1 MRGMY
6 RKLETA
12 VVIPCYNEEKM
23 ITQTIKKLP
32 KYIDHIIAVNDAS
45 TDDTIGV
52 LNKLKK
58 QNNRLIVVDNET
70 NQGVGGAP
78 IAGYTY
84 AIEHTKATAI
94 GIVAG
99 DDQFDSSYLEAMLD
113 DFIDQSADYVKASRF
128 FHREAFK
135 TMPKY
140 RQFGNIFISL
150 LTKFSTGYYSITD
163 ITNGCGWLRRDII
176 EKVDF
181 SIVEKR
187 YDYETSMLTALSIV
201 NAKVIDH
208 AVPAH
213 YGDEKSTIKL
223 IPTAWRNLKAVWK
236 GFWRR
241 IYYKYVLYGFH
252 PVALF
257 LFTGMFFLIIS
268 LLIAGFLLCVKL
280 FAHQSP
286 TAGSVMLAVLPFV
299 LSVQL
304 VLTALTID
312 VSNESNNFKK

>member
-1 MRGMY
+1 MY

-23 ITQTIKKLP
+23 ITQTIKKIP
-32 KYIDHIIAVNDAS
+32 EYIDHIIAVNDAS
-45 TDDTIGV
+45 TDNTIGV

-58 QNNRLIVVDNET
+58 QYGKLIVVDNKV
-70 NQGVGGAP
+70 NQGVGGAL
-78 IAGYTY
+78 ITGYDY
-84 AIEHTKATAI
+84 AVKNTKATAI

-99 DDQFDSSYLEAMLD
+99 DDQFDSSYLKAMLD

-163 ITNGCGWLRRDII
+163 ITNGCGWLRREII

-187 YDYETSMLTALSIV
+187 YDYETSMLTALSIA

-268 LLIAGFLLCVKL
+268 LLLAIFLLYVKL

-286 TAGSVMLAVLPFV
+286 TAGSVMLAVLPFI
-299 LSVQL
+299 LGIQL
-304 VLTALTID
+304 TLTALTID
-312 VSNESNNFKK
+312 VSNENNNFKK

>member
-1 MRGMY
+1 MY

-23 ITQTIKKLP
+23 ITQTIKKIP
-32 KYIDHIIAVNDAS
+32 EYIDHIIAVNDAS
-45 TDDTIGV
+45 TDNTIVV

-58 QNNRLIVVDNET
+58 QYSKLIIVDNKV
-70 NQGVGGAP
+70 NQGVGGAL
-78 IAGYTY
+78 IAGYNY
-84 AIEHTKATAI
+84 AIKNTKATAI

-99 DDQFDSSYLEAMLD
+99 DDQFDSSYLKAMLD

-163 ITNGCGWLRRDII
+163 ITNGCGWLRREII

-187 YDYETSMLTALSIV
+187 YDYETSMLTALSIA

-268 LLIAGFLLCVKL
+268 LLLAIFLLYVKL

-286 TAGSVMLAVLPFV
+286 TAGSVMLAVLPFI
-299 LSVQL
+299 LGIQL
-304 VLTALTID
+304 TLTALTID
-312 VSNESNNFKK
+312 VSNENNNFKK

>member
-1 MRGMY
+1 MY

-23 ITQTIKKLP
+23 ITQTIKKIP
-32 KYIDHIIAVNDAS
+32 EYIDHIIAVNDAS
-45 TDDTIGV
+45 TDNTIVV

-58 QNNRLIVVDNET
+58 QYSKLIIVDNKL
-70 NQGVGGAP
+70 NQGVGGAL
-78 IAGYTY
+78 ITGYNY
-84 AIEHTKATAI
+84 AIKNTKATAI

-99 DDQFDSSYLEAMLD
+99 DDQFDSSYLKAMLD

-163 ITNGCGWLRRDII
+163 ITNGCGWLRREII

-187 YDYETSMLTALSIV
+187 YDYETSMLTALSIA

-268 LLIAGFLLCVKL
+268 LLLAIFLLYVKL

-286 TAGSVMLAVLPFV
+286 TAGSVMLAVLPFI
-299 LSVQL
+299 LGIQL
-304 VLTALTID
+304 TLTALTID
-312 VSNESNNFKK
+312 VSNENNNFKK

>member
-1 MRGMY
+1 MY

-23 ITQTIKKLP
+23 ITQTIKKIP
-32 KYIDHIIAVNDAS
+32 EYIDHIIAVNDAS
-45 TDDTIGV
+45 TDNTIGV
-52 LNKLKK
+52 LKKLKK
-58 QNNRLIVVDNET
+58 QYSKLIIVDNKV
-70 NQGVGGAP
+70 NQGVGGAL
-78 IAGYTY
+78 IAGYDY
-84 AIEHTKATAI
+84 AIKNTKATAI

-99 DDQFDSSYLEAMLD
+99 DDQFDSSYLKAMLD

-163 ITNGCGWLRRDII
+163 ITNGCGWLRREII

-187 YDYETSMLTALSIV
+187 YDYETSMLTALLIAKV
-201 NAKVIDH
+201 KVIDH

-268 LLIAGFLLCVKL
+268 LLLAIFLLYVKL

-286 TAGSVMLAVLPFV
+286 TAGSVMLAVLPFI
-299 LSVQL
+299 LGIQL
-304 VLTALTID
+304 TLTALTID
-312 VSNESNNFKK
+312 VSNENNNFKK

>member
-1 MRGMY
+1 MY

-23 ITQTIKKLP
+23 ITQTIKKIP
-32 KYIDHIIAVNDAS
+32 EYIDHIIAVNDAS

-58 QNNRLIVVDNET
+58 QYNKLSVVDNNV
-70 NQGVGGAP
+70 NQGVGGAL
-78 IAGYTY
+78 IAGYDY
-84 AIEHTKATAI
+84 AIKNTKATAI

-99 DDQFDSSYLEAMLD
+99 DDQFDSSYLKAMLD

-163 ITNGCGWLRRDII
+163 ITNGCGWLRREII

-187 YDYETSMLTALSIV
+187 YDYETSMLTALSIA

-268 LLIAGFLLCVKL
+268 LLLAIFLLYVKL

-286 TAGSVMLAVLPFV
+286 TAGSVMLAVLPFI
-299 LSVQL
+299 LGIQL
-304 VLTALTID
+304 TLTALTID
-312 VSNESNNFKK
+312 VSNENNNFKK

>member
-1 MRGMY
+1 MY

-23 ITQTIKKLP
+23 ITQTIKKIP
-32 KYIDHIIAVNDAS
+32 EYIDHIIAVNDAS
-45 TDDTIGV
+45 TDNTIGV

-58 QNNRLIVVDNET
+58 QYSKLIIVDNKV
-70 NQGVGGAP
+70 NQGVGGAL
-78 IAGYTY
+78 IAGYDY
-84 AIEHTKATAI
+84 AIKNTKATAI

-99 DDQFDSSYLEAMLD
+99 DDQFDSSYLKAMLD

-163 ITNGCGWLRRDII
+163 ITNGCGWLRREII

-187 YDYETSMLTALSIV
+187 YDYETSMLTALSIA

-268 LLIAGFLLCVKL
+268 LLLAIFLLYVKL

-286 TAGSVMLAVLPFV
+286 TAGSVMLAVLPFI
-299 LSVQL
+299 LGIQL
-304 VLTALTID
+304 TLTALIID
-312 VSNESNNFKK
+312 VSNENNNFKK

>member
-1 MRGMY
+1 MY

-32 KYIDHIIAVNDAS
+32 KYIDNIIAVNDAS
-45 TDDTIGV
+45 TDDTISV

-58 QNNRLIVVDNET
+58 QNDRLIVVDSKT
-70 NQGVGGAP
+70 NQGVGGAL
-78 IAGYTY
+78 ISGYDY
-84 AIEHTKATAI
+84 AMKNTKATAI

-213 YGDEKSTIKL
+213 YGNEKSTIKL
-223 IPTAWRNLKAVWK
+223 IPTAWRNLRAVWK

-268 LLIAGFLLCVKL
+268 LLIAAFLLYVKL

-286 TAGSVMLAVLPFV
+286 TAGSVMLAVLPFI

>member
-1 MRGMY
+1 MY

-23 ITQTIKKLP
+23 ITQTIKKIP
-32 KYIDHIIAVNDAS
+32 EYIDHIIAVNDAS
-45 TDDTIGV
+45 TDNTIGV

-58 QNNRLIVVDNET
+58 QYSKLIIVDNKV
-70 NQGVGGAP
+70 NQGVGGAL
-78 IAGYTY
+78 IAGYDY
-84 AIEHTKATAI
+84 AIKNTKATAI

-99 DDQFDSSYLEAMLD
+99 DDQFDSSYLKAMLD

-163 ITNGCGWLRRDII
+163 ITNGCGWLRREII
-176 EKVDF
+176 EKIDF

-268 LLIAGFLLCVKL
+268 LLLAIFLLYVKL

-286 TAGSVMLAVLPFV
+286 TAGSVMLAVLPFI
-299 LSVQL
+299 LGIQL
-304 VLTALTID
+304 TLTALTID
-312 VSNESNNFKK
+312 VSNENNNFKK

>member
-1 MRGMY
+1 MH

-23 ITQTIKKLP
+23 IAQTIKKIP
-32 KYIDHIIAVNDAS
+32 EFVDHIIAVNDAS
-45 TDDTIGV
+45 TDNTIGV

-58 QNNRLIVVDNET
+58 TNSRLMVVDNKV
-70 NQGVGGAP
+70 NQGVGGAL
-78 IAGYTY
+78 ISGYDY
-84 AIEHTKATAI
+84 AMKNTKATAI

-99 DDQFDSSYLEAMLD
+99 DDQFDSSYLKAMLD
-113 DFIDQSADYVKASRF
+113 DFIDYSADYVKASRF

-140 RQFGNIFISL
+140 RQFGNIFITL

-163 ITNGCGWLRRDII
+163 ITNGCGWLRRDIL

-181 SIVEKR
+181 SIVERR
-187 YDYETSMLTALSIV
+187 YDYETSMLTALSIADARV
-201 NAKVIDH
+201 MDH

-252 PVALF
+252 PIALF
-257 LFTGMFFLIIS
+257 LFTGLFFFVLS
-268 LLIAGFLLCVKL
+268 FGVAVFLLCAKL

-286 TAGSVMLAVLPFV
+286 TAGSVMLAVLPFI

-304 VLTALTID
+304 TLTALSMD
-312 VSNESNNFKK
+312 VSNERQPKR

>member
-1 MRGMY
+1 MY

-23 ITQTIKKLP
+23 ITQTIKKIP
-32 KYIDHIIAVNDAS
+32 EYIDHIIAVNDAS
-45 TDDTIGV
+45 TDNTIGV
-52 LNKLKK
+52 LKKLKK
-58 QNNRLIVVDNET
+58 QYSKLIIVDNKV
-70 NQGVGGAP
+70 NQGVGGAL
-78 IAGYTY
+78 IAGYDY
-84 AIEHTKATAI
+84 AIKNTKATAI

-99 DDQFDSSYLEAMLD
+99 DDQFDSSYLKAMLD

-163 ITNGCGWLRRDII
+163 ITNGCGWLRREII

-268 LLIAGFLLCVKL
+268 LLLAIFLLYVKL

-286 TAGSVMLAVLPFV
+286 TAGSVMLAVLPFI
-299 LSVQL
+299 LGIQL
-304 VLTALTID
+304 TLTALTID
-312 VSNESNNFKK
+312 VSNENNNFKK

>member
-1 MRGMY
+1 MY

-23 ITQTIKKLP
+23 ITQTIKKIP
-32 KYIDHIIAVNDAS
+32 EYIDHIIAVNDAS
-45 TDDTIGV
+45 TDNTIGV

-58 QNNRLIVVDNET
+58 QYSKLIIVDNKV
-70 NQGVGGAP
+70 NQGVGGAL
-78 IAGYTY
+78 IAGYDY
-84 AIEHTKATAI
+84 AIKNTKATAI

-99 DDQFDSSYLEAMLD
+99 DDQFDSSYLKAMLD

-163 ITNGCGWLRRDII
+163 ITNGCGWLRREII

-213 YGDEKSTIKL
+213 YGNEKSTIKL

-268 LLIAGFLLCVKL
+268 LLLAIFLLYVKL

-286 TAGSVMLAVLPFV
+286 TAGSVMLAVLPFI
-299 LSVQL
+299 LGIQL
-304 VLTALTID
+304 TLTALTID
-312 VSNESNNFKK
+312 VSNENNNFKK

>member
-1 MRGMY
+1 MY

-23 ITQTIKKLP
+23 ITQTIKKIP
-32 KYIDHIIAVNDAS
+32 EYIDHIIAVNDAS
-45 TDDTIGV
+45 TDNTIGV
-52 LNKLKK
+52 LKKLKK
-58 QNNRLIVVDNET
+58 QYNKLSVVDNKV
-70 NQGVGGAP
+70 NQGVGGAL
-78 IAGYTY
+78 IAGYDY
-84 AIEHTKATAI
+84 AIKNTKATAI

-99 DDQFDSSYLEAMLD
+99 DDQFDSSYLKAMLD

-163 ITNGCGWLRRDII
+163 ITNGCGWLRREII

-187 YDYETSMLTALSIV
+187 YDYETSMLTALSIA

-268 LLIAGFLLCVKL
+268 LLLAIFLLYVKL

-286 TAGSVMLAVLPFV
+286 TAGSVMLAVLPFI
-299 LSVQL
+299 LGIQL
-304 VLTALTID
+304 TLTALTID
-312 VSNESNNFKK
+312 VSNENNNFKK

>member
-1 MRGMY
+1 MY

-23 ITQTIKKLP
+23 ITQTIKKIP
-32 KYIDHIIAVNDAS
+32 EYIDHIIAVNDAS
-45 TDDTIGV
+45 TDNTIGV

-58 QNNRLIVVDNET
+58 QYGKLIVVDNKV
-70 NQGVGGAP
+70 NQGVGGAL
-78 IAGYTY
+78 IAGYDY
-84 AIEHTKATAI
+84 AIKNTKATAI

-99 DDQFDSSYLEAMLD
+99 DDQFDSSYLKAMLD
-113 DFIDQSADYVKASRF
+113 NFIDQSADYVKASRF

-163 ITNGCGWLRRDII
+163 ITNGCGWLRREII

-268 LLIAGFLLCVKL
+268 LLLAIFLLYVKL

-286 TAGSVMLAVLPFV
+286 TAGSVMLAVLPFI
-299 LSVQL
+299 LGIQL
-304 VLTALTID
+304 TLTALTID
-312 VSNESNNFKK
+312 VSNENNNFKK

>member
-1 MRGMY
+1 MY

-23 ITQTIKKLP
+23 ITQTIKKIP
-32 KYIDHIIAVNDAS
+32 EYIDHIIAVNDAS
-45 TDDTIGV
+45 TDGTIGV

-58 QNNRLIVVDNET
+58 QYNKLSVVDNKV
-70 NQGVGGAP
+70 NQGVGGAL
-78 IAGYTY
+78 IAGYDY
-84 AIEHTKATAI
+84 AIKNTKATAI

-99 DDQFDSSYLEAMLD
+99 DDQFDSSYLKAMLD

-163 ITNGCGWLRRDII
+163 ITNGCGWLRREII

-181 SIVEKR
+181 STVEKR
-187 YDYETSMLTALSIV
+187 YDYETSMLTALSIA

-213 YGDEKSTIKL
+213 YGNEKSTIKL

-268 LLIAGFLLCVKL
+268 LLLAIFLLYVKL

-286 TAGSVMLAVLPFV
+286 TAGSVMLAVLPFI
-299 LSVQL
+299 LGIQL
-304 VLTALTID
+304 TLTALTID
-312 VSNESNNFKK
+312 VSNENNNFKK

>member
-1 MRGMY
+1 MY

-23 ITQTIKKLP
+23 ITQTIKKIP
-32 KYIDHIIAVNDAS
+32 EYIDHIIAVNDAS
-45 TDDTIGV
+45 TDNTIGV

-58 QNNRLIVVDNET
+58 QYSKLIIVDNKV
-70 NQGVGGAP
+70 NQGVGGAL
-78 IAGYTY
+78 IAGYDY
-84 AIEHTKATAI
+84 AIKNTKTTAI

-99 DDQFDSSYLEAMLD
+99 DDQFDSSYLKAMLD

-163 ITNGCGWLRRDII
+163 ITNGCGWLRREII
-176 EKVDF
+176 EKVNF

-187 YDYETSMLTALSIV
+187 YDYETSMLTALSIA

-268 LLIAGFLLCVKL
+268 LLLAIFLLYVKL

-286 TAGSVMLAVLPFV
+286 TAGSVMLAVLPFI
-299 LSVQL
+299 LGIQL
-304 VLTALTID
+304 TLTALTID
-312 VSNESNNFKK
+312 VSNENNNFKK

>member
-1 MRGMY
+1 MY

-23 ITQTIKKLP
+23 ITQTIKKIP
-32 KYIDHIIAVNDAS
+32 EYIDHIIAVNDAS
-45 TDDTIGV
+45 TDNTIGV

-58 QNNRLIVVDNET
+58 QYSKLIIVDNKV
-70 NQGVGGAP
+70 NQGVGGAL
-78 IAGYTY
+78 IAGYDY
-84 AIEHTKATAI
+84 SIKNTKATAI

-99 DDQFDSSYLEAMLD
+99 DDQFDSSYLKAMLD

-163 ITNGCGWLRRDII
+163 ITNGCGWLRREII

-187 YDYETSMLTALSIV
+187 YDYETSMLTALSIA

-268 LLIAGFLLCVKL
+268 LLLAIFLLYVKL

-286 TAGSVMLAVLPFV
+286 TAGSVMLAVLPFI
-299 LSVQL
+299 LGIQL
-304 VLTALTID
+304 TLTALTID
-312 VSNESNNFKK
+312 VSNENNNFKK

>member
-1 MRGMY
+1 MY

-23 ITQTIKKLP
+23 ITQTIKKIP
-32 KYIDHIIAVNDAS
+32 EYIDHIIAVNDAS
-45 TDDTIGV
+45 TDNTIGV
-52 LNKLKK
+52 LKKLKK
-58 QNNRLIVVDNET
+58 QYSKLIIVDNKV
-70 NQGVGGAP
+70 NQGVGGAL
-78 IAGYTY
+78 IAGYDY
-84 AIEHTKATAI
+84 AIKNTKATAI

-99 DDQFDSSYLEAMLD
+99 DDQFDSSYLKAMLD

-163 ITNGCGWLRRDII
+163 ITNGCGWLRREII

-187 YDYETSMLTALSIV
+187 YDYETSMLTALSIA

-213 YGDEKSTIKL
+213 YGNEKSTIKL

-268 LLIAGFLLCVKL
+268 LLLAIFLLYVKL

-286 TAGSVMLAVLPFV
+286 TAGSVMLAVLPFI
-299 LSVQL
+299 LGIQL
-304 VLTALTID
+304 TLTALTID
-312 VSNESNNFKK
+312 VSNENNNFKK

>member
-1 MRGMY
+1 MY

-23 ITQTIKKLP
+23 ITQTIKKIP
-32 KYIDHIIAVNDAS
+32 EYIDHIIAVNDAS
-45 TDDTIGV
+45 TDNTIGV

-58 QNNRLIVVDNET
+58 QYSKLIVVDNKV
-70 NQGVGGAP
+70 NQGVGGAL
-78 IAGYTY
+78 IAGYNY
-84 AIEHTKATAI
+84 AIKNTKATAI

-99 DDQFDSSYLEAMLD
+99 DDQFDSSYLKAMLD

-163 ITNGCGWLRRDII
+163 ITNGCGWLRREII

-187 YDYETSMLTALSIV
+187 YDYETSMLTALSIA

-208 AVPAH
+208 AVPAN

-268 LLIAGFLLCVKL
+268 LLLAIFLLYVKL

-286 TAGSVMLAVLPFV
+286 TAGSVMLAVLPFI
-299 LSVQL
+299 LGIQL
-304 VLTALTID
+304 TLTALTID
-312 VSNESNNFKK
+312 VSNENNNFKK

>member
-1 MRGMY
+1 MY

-23 ITQTIKKLP
+23 ITQTIKKIP
-32 KYIDHIIAVNDAS
+32 EYIDHIIAVNDAS
-45 TDDTIGV
+45 TDNTIGV
-52 LNKLKK
+52 LKKLKK
-58 QNNRLIVVDNET
+58 QYSKLIIVDNKV
-70 NQGVGGAP
+70 NQGVGGAL
-78 IAGYTY
+78 IAGYDY
-84 AIEHTKATAI
+84 AIKNTKATAI

-99 DDQFDSSYLEAMLD
+99 DDQFDSSYLKAMLD

-163 ITNGCGWLRRDII
+163 ITNGCGWLRREII

-187 YDYETSMLTALSIV
+187 YDYETSMLTALSIA

-268 LLIAGFLLCVKL
+268 LLLAIFLLYVKL

-286 TAGSVMLAVLPFV
+286 TAGSVMLAVLPFI
-299 LSVQL
+299 LGIQL
-304 VLTALTID
+304 TLTALIID
-312 VSNESNNFKK
+312 VSNENNNFKK

>member
-1 MRGMY
+1 MY

-23 ITQTIKKLP
+23 ITQTIKKIP
-32 KYIDHIIAVNDAS
+32 EYIDHIIAVNDAS
-45 TDDTIGV
+45 TDNTIGV

-58 QNNRLIVVDNET
+58 QYSKLIVVDNKV
-70 NQGVGGAP
+70 NQGVGGAL
-78 IAGYTY
+78 IAGYDY
-84 AIEHTKATAI
+84 AIKNTKATAI

-99 DDQFDSSYLEAMLD
+99 DDQFDSSYLKAMLD

-163 ITNGCGWLRRDII
+163 ITNGCGWLRREII

-187 YDYETSMLTALSIV
+187 YDYETSMLTALSIA

-268 LLIAGFLLCVKL
+268 LLLTIFLLYVKL

-286 TAGSVMLAVLPFV
+286 TAGSVMLAVLPFI
-299 LSVQL
+299 LGIQL
-304 VLTALTID
+304 TLTALTID
-312 VSNESNNFKK
+312 VSNENNNFKK

>member
-1 MRGMY
+1 MY

-23 ITQTIKKLP
+23 ITQTIKKIP
-32 KYIDHIIAVNDAS
+32 EYIDHIIAVNDAS
-45 TDDTIGV
+45 TDNTIGV

-58 QNNRLIVVDNET
+58 QYSKLIIVDNKV
-70 NQGVGGAP
+70 NQGVGGAL
-78 IAGYTY
+78 ITGYDY
-84 AIEHTKATAI
+84 AIKNTKATAI

-99 DDQFDSSYLEAMLD
+99 DDQFDSSYLKAMLD

-163 ITNGCGWLRRDII
+163 ITNGCGWLRREII
-176 EKVDF
+176 EKIDF

-187 YDYETSMLTALSIV
+187 YDYETSMLTALSIA

-268 LLIAGFLLCVKL
+268 LLLAIFLLYVKL

-286 TAGSVMLAVLPFV
+286 TAGSVMLAVLPFI
-299 LSVQL
+299 LGIQL
-304 VLTALTID
+304 TLTALTID
-312 VSNESNNFKK
+312 VSNENNNFKK

>member
-1 MRGMY
+1 MY

-23 ITQTIKKLP
+23 ITQTIKKIP
-32 KYIDHIIAVNDAS
+32 EYIDHIIAVNDAS
-45 TDDTIGV
+45 TDNTIVV

-58 QNNRLIVVDNET
+58 QYSKLIIVDNKV
-70 NQGVGGAP
+70 NQGVGGAL
-78 IAGYTY
+78 ITGYNY
-84 AIEHTKATAI
+84 AIKNTKATAI

-99 DDQFDSSYLEAMLD
+99 DDQFDSSYLKAMLD

-163 ITNGCGWLRRDII
+163 ITNGCGWLRREII

-187 YDYETSMLTALSIV
+187 YDYETSMLTALSIA

-213 YGDEKSTIKL
+213 YGNEKSTIKL

-268 LLIAGFLLCVKL
+268 LLLAIFLLYVKL

-286 TAGSVMLAVLPFV
+286 TAGSVMLAVLPFI
-299 LSVQL
+299 LGIQL
-304 VLTALTID
+304 TLTALTID
-312 VSNESNNFKK
+312 VSNENNNFKK

>member
-1 MRGMY
+1 MY

-23 ITQTIKKLP
+23 ITQTIKKIP
-32 KYIDHIIAVNDAS
+32 EYIDHIIAVNDAS
-45 TDDTIGV
+45 TDNTIGV

-58 QNNRLIVVDNET
+58 QYSKLIIVDNKV
-70 NQGVGGAP
+70 NQGVGGAL
-78 IAGYTY
+78 IAGYDY
-84 AIEHTKATAI
+84 AIKNTKATAI

-99 DDQFDSSYLEAMLD
+99 DDQFDSSYLKAMLD

-163 ITNGCGWLRRDII
+163 ITNGCGWLRREII

-187 YDYETSMLTALSIV
+187 YDYETSMLTALSIA

-268 LLIAGFLLCVKL
+268 LLLAIFLLYVKL

-286 TAGSVMLAVLPFV
+286 TAGSVMLVVLPFI
-299 LSVQL
+299 LGIQL
-304 VLTALTID
+304 ALTALTID
-312 VSNESNNFKK
+312 VSNENNNFKK

>member
-1 MRGMY
+1 MY

-23 ITQTIKKLP
+23 ITQTIKKIP
-32 KYIDHIIAVNDAS
+32 EYIDHIIAVNDAS
-45 TDDTIGV
+45 TDNTIGV

-58 QNNRLIVVDNET
+58 QYSKLIVVDNKV
-70 NQGVGGAP
+70 NQGVGGAL
-78 IAGYTY
+78 IAGYNY
-84 AIEHTKATAI
+84 AIKNTKATAI

-99 DDQFDSSYLEAMLD
+99 DDQFDSSYLKAMLD

-163 ITNGCGWLRRDII
+163 ITNGCGWLRREII

-187 YDYETSMLTALSIV
+187 YDYETSMLTALSIA

-223 IPTAWRNLKAVWK
+223 IPTAWRNLKAVRK

-268 LLIAGFLLCVKL
+268 LLLAIFLLYVKL

-286 TAGSVMLAVLPFV
+286 TAGSVMLAVLPFI
-299 LSVQL
+299 LGIQL
-304 VLTALTID
+304 TLTALTID
-312 VSNESNNFKK
+312 VSNENNNFKK

>member
-1 MRGMY
+1 MY

-23 ITQTIKKLP
+23 ITQTIKKIP
-32 KYIDHIIAVNDAS
+32 EYIDHIIAVNDAS
-45 TDDTIGV
+45 TDNTIGV

-58 QNNRLIVVDNET
+58 QYSKLIIVDNKV
-70 NQGVGGAP
+70 NQGVGGAL
-78 IAGYTY
+78 IAGYDY
-84 AIEHTKATAI
+84 AVKNTKATAI

-99 DDQFDSSYLEAMLD
+99 DDQFDSSYLKAMLD

-163 ITNGCGWLRRDII
+163 ITNGCGWLRREII

-187 YDYETSMLTALSIV
+187 YDYETSMLTALSIA

-268 LLIAGFLLCVKL
+268 LLLAIFLLYVKI

-286 TAGSVMLAVLPFV
+286 TAGSVMLAVLPFI
-299 LSVQL
+299 LGIQL
-304 VLTALTID
+304 TLTALTID
-312 VSNESNNFKK
+312 VSNENNNFKK

>member
-1 MRGMY
+1 MY
-6 RKLETA
+6 KKLETA
-12 VVIPCYNEEKM
+12 VVVPCYNEEKM
-23 ITQTIKKLP
+23 ITQTVEKLP
-32 KYIDHIIAVNDAS
+32 DYIDHVIAVNDAS
-45 TDDTIGV
+45 TDNTIGV
-52 LNKLKK
+52 LRKLAKK
-58 QNNRLIVVDNET
+58 YKHLIVIDSPN
-70 NQGVGGAP
+70 NQGVGGAL
-78 IAGYTY
+78 ITGYDY
-84 AIEHTKATAI
+84 AIKNTNATAI

-99 DDQFDSSYLEAMLD
+99 DDQFDTSYLKPMLD
-113 DFIDQSADYVKASRF
+113 DFIDKSADYVKASRF

-187 YDYETSMLTALSIV
+187 YDYETSMLTALSIAG
-201 NAKVIDH
+201 AKVIDH

-213 YGDEKSTIKL
+213 YGNEKSTIKL

-252 PVALF
+252 PIALF
-257 LFTGMFFLIIS
+257 LFTGIFFLIMA
-268 LLIAGFLLCVKL
+268 LGVGVFLVIVKL
-280 FAHQSP
+280 TSNSSP
-286 TAGSVMLAVLPFV
+286 TAASVMLAVLPFI

-304 VLTALTID
+304 ILTALSMD
-312 VSNESNNFKK
+312 VSNENRHDH

>member
-1 MRGMY
+1 MY

-23 ITQTIKKLP
+23 ITQTIKKIP
-32 KYIDHIIAVNDAS
+32 EYIDHIIAVNDAS
-45 TDDTIGV
+45 TDNTIGV

-58 QNNRLIVVDNET
+58 QYSKLIIVDNKV
-70 NQGVGGAP
+70 NQGVGGAL
-78 IAGYTY
+78 IAGYDY
-84 AIEHTKATAI
+84 AVKNTKATAI

-99 DDQFDSSYLEAMLD
+99 DDQFDSSYLKAMLD

-163 ITNGCGWLRRDII
+163 ITNGCGWLRREII

-187 YDYETSMLTALSIV
+187 YDYETSMLTALSIA

-268 LLIAGFLLCVKL
+268 LLLAIFLLYVKL

-286 TAGSVMLAVLPFV
+286 TAGSVMLAVLPFI
-299 LSVQL
+299 LGIQL
-304 VLTALTID
+304 TLTALTID
-312 VSNESNNFKK
+312 VSNENNNFKK

>member
-1 MRGMY
+1 MY

-23 ITQTIKKLP
+23 ITQTIKKIP
-32 KYIDHIIAVNDAS
+32 EYIDHIIAVNDAS
-45 TDDTIGV
+45 TDNTIGV

-58 QNNRLIVVDNET
+58 QYSKLIIVDNKV
-70 NQGVGGAP
+70 NQGVGGAL
-78 IAGYTY
+78 IAGYDY
-84 AIEHTKATAI
+84 VIKNTKATAI

-99 DDQFDSSYLEAMLD
+99 DDQFDSSYLKAMLD

-163 ITNGCGWLRRDII
+163 ITNGCGWLRREII

-187 YDYETSMLTALSIV
+187 YDYETSMLTALSIA

-213 YGDEKSTIKL
+213 YGNEKSTIKL

-257 LFTGMFFLIIS
+257 LFTSMFFLIIS
-268 LLIAGFLLCVKL
+268 LLLAIFLLYVKL

-286 TAGSVMLAVLPFV
+286 TAGSVMLAVLPFI
-299 LSVQL
+299 LGIQL
-304 VLTALTID
+304 TLTALTID
-312 VSNESNNFKK
+312 VSNENNNFKK